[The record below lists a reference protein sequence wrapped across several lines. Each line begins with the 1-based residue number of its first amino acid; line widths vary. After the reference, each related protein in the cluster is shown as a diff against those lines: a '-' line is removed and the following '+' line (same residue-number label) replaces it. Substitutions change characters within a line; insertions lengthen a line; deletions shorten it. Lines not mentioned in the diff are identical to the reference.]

1 LIPPFIATGIGSLPH
16 TDPAEAVQVVKQFF
30 PDMPHWPQLPSNNT
44 SEGLIGQYIAP
55 LVRLGLVDNESGS
68 APFFV
73 RQLDWLDRLTKFY
86 DLYLKISEGDN
97 EALSYFGFP
106 SKYAEGFWAFIDESS
121 YSGFPNA
128 KFIKGQV
135 TGPITL
141 GLQLTDQN
149 RRSSYYDEE
158 LRDIVVKTIALQA
171 DWQVKTLSRFG
182 KPVVIFIDEPG
193 LYAYGQSTHIT
204 LNKQEIIDELNIIV
218 DMIHSAGGSAGIHVC
233 ASTDWGMLLESRI
246 DILNFDAFEY
256 FKTLSL
262 YPEQI
267 QNFLQ
272 REGILAW
279 GIVPTS
285 EKVSTYNADQLAQM
299 LNGHIDTLVG
309 KGVNRNALLTQ
320 AMITPSCGVGTL
332 TIDTAN
338 NVYSLTQELSAKY
351 QQNFESSSD

>member
-1 LIPPFIATGIGSLPH
+1 MILPFIATGVGSLPYS
-16 TDPAEAVQVVKQFF
+16 DPMKAVQTVKQFF
-30 PDMPHWPQLPSNNT
+30 PDMPHWPQLPSNNS

-55 LVRLGLVDNESGS
+55 LVRLGLVDKESGS
-68 APFFV
+68 APIFV
-73 RQLDWLDRLTKFY
+73 RQSDWLDRLTEFY
-86 DLYLKISEGDN
+86 DLYLRISEGDD
-97 EALSYFGFP
+97 EALSHFGLP
-106 SKYAEGFWAFIDESS
+106 YEYAKGFWAFVDELSAG
-121 YSGFPNA
+121 GFRNA

-149 RRSSYYDEE
+149 RRSSYYDED
-158 LRDIVVKTIALQA
+158 LKDIVVKAIALQA
-171 DWQVKTLSRFG
+171 RWQVETLSRFG
-182 KPVVIFIDEPG
+182 IPVVIFIDEPG

-204 LNKQEIIDELNIIV
+204 LNRQEIIDELNIIV

-256 FKTLSL
+256 FTTLSL

-272 REGILAW
+272 REGVLAW

-285 EKVSTYNADQLAQM
+285 EKVLVYNSDQLTQVLNAQ
-299 LNGHIDTLVG
+299 IDTLVG
-309 KGVNRNALLTQ
+309 KGIDRNALTRQ
-320 AMITPSCGVGTL
+320 SMITPSCGVGTL
-332 TIDTAN
+332 TTDTAKK
-338 NVYSLTQELSAKY
+338 VYRLTQEISLKY
-351 QQNFESSSD
+351 QHVL